1 MICISVVPTSRQ
13 LAKVDIFNAANHADL
28 VEVCLDHLAKEP
40 DIPDLLEGAK
50 KPIIL
55 SCRRAQEGGQWE
67 GTEDERL
74 LMLRQ
79 AIVANPDWIE
89 LEIDIANKI
98 PRFGKT
104 KRLISFTQLDKPLQ
118 NLDAIFERAAAAKA
132 DAVKFVG
139 PTPTLDAAWPL
150 LAAVTKKR
158 DLPVVGMGIGRPGL
172 TFSLLGRKFGSPW
185 IYAALEQGM
194 ESYEGQANVFELDD
208 VYRWRDINAQTR
220 FVAVAGFGPTET
232 MTVKV
237 LNAGFAQLGL
247 NIRCLPLELDKLD
260 NFQQMFDILKINAVL
275 PDKRLGGQILSVCEQ
290 QEDSVKTSQYA
301 DLVVRPPNQ
310 GWQAFNS
317 LWRGTLRA
325 LEEKIGRKT
334 PDERPLDRRNV
345 LLIGASPLARCL
357 AYGVQRRKGLVS
369 VAATDDERAQLLAQM
384 FDFRYVPIANV
395 YDTLC
400 DVLILTEVKME
411 KGRLKQAISPS
422 ILKPGMT
429 IIDATNLPHDTE
441 LLQDARARGCKVVEP
456 AEIYADQL
464 GTQFKAITGQDLPA
478 EAVAA
483 ALVSPD
489 ATE

>member
-13 LAKVDIFNAANHADL
+13 LAKVDIFNAANQADL

-40 DIPDLLEGAK
+40 DIPDLLQGAK

-55 SCRRAQEGGQWE
+55 SCRRPLEGGQWAGSE
-67 GTEDERL
+67 EERL

-79 AIVANPDWIE
+79 AIVAAPDWIE
-89 LEIDIANKI
+89 LEVDIADKI

-104 KRLISFTQLDKPLQ
+104 KRLISFTRLDKPLQ
-118 NLDAIFERAAAAKA
+118 SLDSVFERAATAKA

-158 DLPVVGMGIGRPGL
+158 ELPVVGMGIGRPGL
-172 TFSLLGRKFGSPW
+172 TFSLLGRKYGSPW

-194 ESYEGQANVFELDD
+194 ESYDGQATLHELDE
-208 VYRWRDINAQTR
+208 VYRWREINAQTR

-232 MTVKV
+232 MTLRV
-237 LNAGFAQLGL
+237 LNTGFAKLGL

-260 NFQQMFDILKINAVL
+260 NFQQMFDVLKINAVL
-275 PDKRLGGQILSVCEQ
+275 PDKRLGGQILSVCQQ
-290 QEDSVKTSQYA
+290 QEDSVKASQYA

-325 LEEKIGRKT
+325 LEERIGSKS

-345 LLIGASPLARCL
+345 LLVGASPLARCL

-369 VAATDDERAQLLAQM
+369 VAATDDERAHLLAQM
-384 FDFRYVPIANV
+384 FDFRYVPIANI

-400 DVLILTEVKME
+400 DVLILAEVRME
-411 KGRLKQAISPS
+411 KGHLKQSISPS
-422 ILKPGMT
+422 ILKSGMT
-429 IIDATNLPHDTE
+429 VIDATNLPHTTE
-441 LLQDARARGCKVVEP
+441 LLDDARARGCKVVEP
-456 AEIYADQL
+456 ADIYADQL
-464 GTQFKAITGQDLPA
+464 GTQFKAITGQDLPPEAFA
-478 EAVAA
+478 EALAA
-483 ALVSPD
+483 
-489 ATE
+489 E